1 MVDYNILA
9 SVIIAL
15 LGGGAFVKL
24 VELFLNRSKTS
35 IEISRN
41 EKENLRNDII
51 SLRKDIQEMR
61 EEIAYLRR
69 KLNEKTIELA
79 KSTKKF
85 FALKLVIEKI
95 VIYLRSMELFTGDD
109 RLEALIKDAYNLME
123 EEMTDD

>member
-15 LGGGAFVKL
+15 LGGGALVKL
-24 VELFLNRSKTS
+24 VELFLNRSKMS
-35 IEISRN
+35 ISVSKDER
-41 EKENLRNDII
+41 ENLRNDIL
-51 SLRKDIQEMR
+51 SLRQDIKEMR

-95 VIYLRSMELFTGDD
+95 VIYLRSIDSFRGDD
-109 RLEALIKDAYNLME
+109 RLESLIKDAYDLME
-123 EEMTDD
+123 EEMTDG